1 MPLARRTYADAAT
14 DLVRRRTVS
23 IAVCVPT
30 VDEAATIGPICATL
44 MALRGAGVIDRVVV
58 ADESRDGTAAI
69 AASTGAEVVRQ
80 SSLLPAFGPVRGK
93 GDALWRAL
101 SIIDEDVVVF
111 VDGDTSDFDPA
122 MVTDLAAAVALD
134 GFTYA
139 KATYRRPFAVGDV
152 VRPTGGGRV
161 TELTAKPLLG
171 TFFPSLRAFSQP
183 LAGEFAARTDALRR
197 LPFATGY
204 SVDVALLIDVYRDQ
218 GLTAMVEVDTGVR
231 QNRHRPLEE
240 LGPMAVE
247 VMAAILDRA
256 GVASQAPV
264 GLVERPP
271 IDTLFAAARSLVPE
285 AA

>member
-1 MPLARRTYADAAT
+1 MD
-14 DLVRRRTVS
+14 S

-30 VDEAATIGPICATL
+30 VDEAATIGPICTTL
-44 MALRGAGVIDRVVV
+44 VGLRDAGVIDRVIV
-58 ADESRDGTAAI
+58 ADESRDATATI
-69 AASTGAEVVRQ
+69 AAATGAEVVQQ
-80 SSLLPAFGPVRGK
+80 SSLLSRFGPVRGK

-101 SIIDEDVVVF
+101 SVIDEDVVVF
-111 VDGDTSDFDPA
+111 VDGDTRDFDPA

-152 VRPTGGGRV
+152 VHPTGGGRV

-171 TFFPSLRAFSQP
+171 TFFPELRAFSQP

-197 LPFATGY
+197 VPFLTGY
-204 SVDVALLIDVYRDQ
+204 SVDVALLIDVWRDQ
-218 GLTAMVEVDTGVR
+218 GLAAMVEVDTGVR
-231 QNRHRPLEE
+231 QNRHRPLDE

-256 GVASQAPV
+256 GLPEEHAP

-271 IDTLFAAARSLVPE
+271 LDAVRPTVQALVPE